1 MPGQPAQGGSWL
13 IAGRNPVIESLR
25 AGRRISRIL
34 IAEGSRGKPID
45 QIAEL
50 ASARGMAL
58 EYVSRETLDRLA
70 GSEAESHQGV
80 VAFARPKE
88 YVTLDHILEAAG
100 KGDAPPLIVAL
111 DGIEDPRN
119 FGAILRTCDA
129 CGVHGVII
137 RERRAVGLTPAVA
150 KASAGAIESVPVA
163 RVTNLAQA
171 IERLKQHGIWI
182 AGAHGGEARDEGHSQ
197 TLSIWDADF
206 TVPLAVI
213 VGGEGRGVGRLLLES
228 CDFVVSIP
236 MMGRVS
242 SLNASVA
249 LAVVLYEVLRQRQ
262 RQGS

>member
-1 MPGQPAQGGSWL
+1 MQGQVQGDEQL
-13 IAGRNPVIESLR
+13 IAGRNPVIESLK

-34 IAEGSRGKPID
+34 IAEGSRGKPVD
-45 QIAEL
+45 QITEL
-50 ASARGMAL
+50 ASTRGVGL
-58 EYVSRETLDRLA
+58 EYVSRDVLDQLVSP
-70 GSEAESHQGV
+70 GMGSHQGV

-88 YVTLDHILEAAG
+88 YVSVERILEVTERGAG
-100 KGDAPPLIVAL
+100 RPLIVIL

-171 IERLKQHGIWI
+171 VEKLKQHGIWV
-182 AGAHGGEARDEGHSQ
+182 AAAHGDA
-197 TLSIWDADF
+197 TKAISIWDADF

-213 VGGEGRGVGRLLLES
+213 IGGEGRGVGRLLLES

-236 MMGRVS
+236 TMGKVS

-262 RQGS
+262 R